1 MNKKEIIT
9 EMVSRLKDYNLHEK
23 GFFFRCYADQM
34 FTYSH
39 SGINVSVEITFIC
52 DKFETLLDIMEV
64 SDLLNLKKTEYLSVT
79 FYTDTQEE
87 IVYNS
92 RA

>member
-9 EMVSRLKDYNLHEK
+9 KMVSRLKDYNLHEK
-23 GFFFRCYADQM
+23 ASFFRCYADQM

-52 DKFETLLDIMEV
+52 DKFETLVDIMQLNK
-64 SDLLNLKKTEYLSVT
+64 LLSLKNTEYLSVT
-79 FYTDTQEE
+79 FYTDIQEE
-87 IVYNS
+87 IVYNKK
-92 RA
+92 A